1 MVELGPFAS
10 KFVGESEERNNFLN
24 HNRAVTI
31 SLEEIRWFNKNVS
44 ILFYNWTLEH
54 LASIKQKT

>member
-31 SLEEIRWFNKNVS
+31 SLEEIR
-44 ILFYNWTLEH
+44 
-54 LASIKQKT
+54 